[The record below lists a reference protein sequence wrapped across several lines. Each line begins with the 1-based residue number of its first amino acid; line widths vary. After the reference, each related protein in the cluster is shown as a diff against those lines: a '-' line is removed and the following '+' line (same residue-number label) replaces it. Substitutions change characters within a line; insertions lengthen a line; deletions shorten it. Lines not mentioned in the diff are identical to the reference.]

1 MVTQPAPPAAAMA
14 AGGETEE
21 PMPRHTNGRGRRPG
35 RYSEQQRAA
44 RAAADAR
51 LFDQS
56 TADLADPELVE
67 QRIRAALS
75 GMSPRILGYSL
86 RNQMLLLGQAEE
98 RGMSLRDVD
107 TFNGWRQRGRQVR
120 RGEQGLRLVRPVG
133 LDHQEDTDAAPDH
146 DEPDRSTDTE
156 RDEPPRVRFRFMA
169 VFDISQTDEVVTD
182 EDAEAP
188 CAACGAAPG
197 TPCLDGC
204 GCAGCTGQLDPDEQ
218 EPADVAWN
226 RLQEQIVQA
235 GYAFFW
241 PARPGDLQ
249 GLKVRLDH
257 DTQAVH
263 VAMLATA
270 GDPEAITALAV
281 ALGEILTRAEQA
293 RRRTAV
299 AALESAPTT

>member
-1 MVTQPAPPAAAMA
+1 MVTQPNPPAAAMA
-14 AGGETEE
+14 AAGETEE

-56 TADLADPELVE
+56 TADLADPELIE
-67 QRIRAALS
+67 QRMLAALS

-120 RGEQGLRLVRPVG
+120 RGEQGFRLVRPVG
-133 LDHQEDTDAAPDH
+133 LDQEDTDTQPDH
-146 DEPDRSTDTE
+146 DEPDRSSDTDHE
-156 RDEPPRVRFRFMA
+156 QAPRVRFRFMA

-182 EDAEAP
+182 DDAETP

-204 GCAGCTGQLDPDEQ
+204 GCPGCTGQLDPDEH

-235 GYAFFW
+235 GYAFSW
-241 PARPGDLQ
+241 PARPADLD

-257 DTQAVH
+257 DTRAVH

-281 ALGEILTRAEQA
+281 ALGQILTRAEQA

-299 AALESAPTT
+299 AALEAAPTT

>member
-1 MVTQPAPPAAAMA
+1 MVTQPTPPAAAMV

-21 PMPRHTNGRGRRPG
+21 PMPRHTNGRRRPP

-56 TADLADPELVE
+56 TADLADPELIE

-133 LDHQEDTDAAPDH
+133 LDQEDTDAAPDH
-146 DEPDRSTDTE
+146 DEPDRSSDTGHN
-156 RDEPPRVRFRFMA
+156 DAARVRFRFMA

-182 EDAEAP
+182 EDAETP

-226 RLQEQIVQA
+226 RLQGQIVQA
-235 GYAFFW
+235 GYTFSW

-299 AALESAPTT
+299 AALDAAPTT

>member
-1 MVTQPAPPAAAMA
+1 MVTQPTPPAAAMVA
-14 AGGETEE
+14 SGETEE
-21 PMPRHTNGRGRRPG
+21 PMPRHTNGRGRRPR

-44 RAAADAR
+44 RAAADAQ
-51 LFDQS
+51 LFNQS
-56 TADLADPELVE
+56 TADLADPELIE

-75 GMSPRILGYSL
+75 GMSPRILSYSL
-86 RNQMLLLGQAEE
+86 RNQMLLLGQAKE

-107 TFNGWRQRGRQVR
+107 TFQGWRQRGRQVR

-133 LDHQEDTDAAPDH
+133 LDNHEDTDAEPDH
-146 DEPDRSTDTE
+146 DEPKRSTDTE
-156 RDEPPRVRFRFMA
+156 HDEAPRVRFRFMA
-169 VFDISQTDEVVTD
+169 VFDISQTDEVTD
-182 EDAEAP
+182 EDAETP

-204 GCAGCTGQLDPDEQ
+204 GCAGCNGQLDPDEQ

-226 RLQEQIVQA
+226 RLQEQILQA
-235 GYAFFW
+235 GYTFSW
-241 PARPGDLQ
+241 PARPADLG

-257 DTQAVH
+257 DTKAVH

-293 RRRTAV
+293 RQRAAV
-299 AALESAPTT
+299 AAIEAAPAT